1 LAASPPHDARHCA
14 GSFKNRHNHR
24 KIHLKQ
30 GDGVGSELSE
40 DRVEITPAQCRAAR
54 ALVDFTQRQLADAA
68 GLSVSTLADFERS
81 IRPVSGHLTAAIR
94 RALETAGVE
103 FTNGDEPGL
112 RLRKGLDHLDKWTP

>member
-1 LAASPPHDARHCA
+1 LRRK
-14 GSFKNRHNHR
+14 FKNRHNHR

-30 GDGVGSELSE
+30 GDGVRSELPE

-94 RALETAGVE
+94 RALEAAGVE
-103 FTNGDEPGL
+103 FTNGGEPGV
-112 RLRKGLDHLDKWTP
+112 RLRKDLDHLDKWPP